1 MPHKKI
7 VIFCAVASYTIGPFP
22 LRDVINE
29 IDSEA
34 IGNYKI
40 ELPDA
45 PGREPVRASCTL
57 VHRSCLRERKGELA
71 SCPEPWQTRGDLGQ
85 DRRGSERPSAPPTK
99 QKDIENTAFN

>member
-34 IGNYKI
+34 IGNYTI

-71 SCPEPWQTRGDLGQ
+71 SCPEPWQTRGDLWQ

-99 QKDIENTAFN
+99 QNDIEKTAIN